1 VELHLVASDVDS
13 KSRLETLVACLNV
26 EFAKRL
32 ATANKAASD
41 TDSIVVP
48 REDPLRP
55 YLAEQQQRLNR
66 PVPLSRLSAP
76 PHLSGATGSNRGA
89 GKSPV
94 GMRDDRSALEHWLSV
109 YENPATKNRYQNE
122 VERLM
127 LWAIIAKR
135 KPLSSIDVAD
145 ANEYINEFAV
155 DPSPRSVWVMKGQRS
170 RDVPTWRPFRGPLSY
185 ESRRKALERLRK
197 CFDDLVSLEYL
208 VANPFQTVE
217 VISMSKSSEKM
228 NILN

>member
-1 VELHLVASDVDS
+1 
-13 KSRLETLVACLNV
+13 
-26 EFAKRL
+26 
-32 ATANKAASD
+32 
-41 TDSIVVP
+41 
-48 REDPLRP
+48 
-55 YLAEQQQRLNR
+55 
-66 PVPLSRLSAP
+66 
-76 PHLSGATGSNRGA
+76 
-89 GKSPV
+89 
-94 GMRDDRSALEHWLSV
+94 
-109 YENPATKNRYQNE
+109 
-122 VERLM
+122 M

-155 DPSPRSVWVMKGQRS
+155 DPRPRSVWVMKGQRS

-217 VISMSKSSEKM
+217 VISMSKSSGKV